1 MWLKLHEI
9 KAKYDRCCMH
19 LYCSP
24 KTKLKNELFK
34 YVKKEQAVKMLQERQ
49 LRLKLTNPAIAP
61 GSLFILFTDPAFK
74 LFKSLEK

>member
-1 MWLKLHEI
+1 MWVKLHEI

-24 KTKLKNELFK
+24 KTIFK
-34 YVKKEQAVKMLQERQ
+34 YVEKEQAVKMLQERQ

>member
-1 MWLKLHEI
+1 MLH
-9 KAKYDRCCMH
+9 AS
-19 LYCSP
+19 LLF
-24 KTKLKNELFK
+24 TKDKVKNEFFK
-34 YVKKEQAVKMLQERQ
+34 YVEKEQAVRMLQERQ

>member
-1 MWLKLHEI
+1 MKSEQNMTGVACIFIVHQRQS
-9 KAKYDRCCMH
+9 KRK
-19 LYCSP
+19 SF
-24 KTKLKNELFK
+24 FK
-34 YVKKEQAVKMLQERQ
+34 YVKKEQAQERQ

>member
-1 MWLKLHEI
+1 MLH
-9 KAKYDRCCMH
+9 AS
-19 LYCSP
+19 LLF
-24 KTKLKNELFK
+24 TKDKVKNEFFK

>member
-1 MWLKLHEI
+1 MTGVACIFIVHQ
-9 KAKYDRCCMH
+9 RQ
-19 LYCSP
+19 S
-24 KTKLKNELFK
+24 FK

-74 LFKSLEK
+74 LFKSLET

>member
-1 MWLKLHEI
+1 MTGGACIFIVHQRQSKR
-9 KAKYDRCCMH
+9 K
-19 LYCSP
+19 SF
-24 KTKLKNELFK
+24 FK

>member
-1 MWLKLHEI
+1 MKSKQNMTGVACIFIVHQRQS
-9 KAKYDRCCMH
+9 KRK
-19 LYCSP
+19 SF
-24 KTKLKNELFK
+24 FK